1 MDNMQEVV
9 DWVDEYLERTPLRLR
24 LYERQKEALHS
35 ILNEFSLRRHV
46 RGILQLP
53 TGAGKTICV
62 AALALAL
69 YQLGILCEKSILLY
83 LTPRIILKGQV
94 EDKFEDIFSKILDRN
109 RLRFFRIEK
118 PEERIIER
126 LKFFLGVWGENE
138 NRVLVLIIT
147 PKALHELFRE
157 LESHGRTVAQLDNIG
172 KIKFLV
178 MDEVHRVYFGPN
190 ISDSISELLD
200 NVSRNSPSIIL
211 GTSAT
216 PIREAIEAIGPI
228 LYSLSSIQAMREG
241 ILTGKL
247 KIYSTTTQIK
257 LKEAIYKDEWS
268 VAVIERAEKYSEEIL
283 ERLRE
288 ELSTLYPGLQDP
300 LTKRIPKTLVIAA
313 NTTEADEIASNLR
326 RKLEKVR
333 GKRGAN
339 KLVRIAHYKINEA
352 VKEIERFRKQDE
364 GILVTV
370 NMADIGFDDENL
382 EVLVIGRPVRTPIGY
397 VQIRGRVLR
406 RPRKTED
413 NLKASRYAVIIDLT
427 GAAKKF
433 EKKEVIEEVELGRI
447 EAEDVN
453 RLEEDLRGGGR
464 VDKVHGDVE
473 ISKDYMIIEVP
484 EEESLQRHEIQP
496 ELPVI
501 RNKIVEIIRQHY
513 DLSTEDIHKKLLEE
527 GFQISYEDT
536 RKLCEELAGE
546 GRIERRYRYWSY
558 PYRARIIDVL
568 KENRGRLLTID
579 ELMKS
584 SRIDVEER
592 GVVENILREK
602 VMEILN
608 SRRNLEWTLNE
619 LSREV
624 GLVCEDL
631 VHIIPEEF
639 LDGIVEVSI
648 ITPEYTEMVLLR
660 GLRESLQALFER
672 HASEISLR
680 YPSCVSEIVRQYI
693 EDVEGI
699 ANYISEHRRIGEGL
713 EEATLKLSDYLLE
726 FIEPACSRK
735 PCRNMGEVEDVVER
749 LIIEGYKEIIVEFI
763 QIGRHYTDNIQRL
776 VEIFSRRGF
785 REYKRDTNPE
795 EQSDNLRIRITFHR
809 VE

>member
-1 MDNMQEVV
+1 MQEVV
-9 DWVDEYLERTPLRLR
+9 GWVDEYLERTPLRFR
-24 LYERQKEALHS
+24 LYERQKEALHR
-35 ILNEFSLRRHV
+35 ILNEFSLRRRV

-109 RLRFFRIEK
+109 RLRIFRIEK

-147 PKALHELFRE
+147 PQALHELFRE
-157 LESHGRTVAQLDNIG
+157 LESHGRMVAQLDNIG

-216 PIREAIEAIGPI
+216 PIVEAVEAIGPI

-241 ILTGKL
+241 ILTSKL

-268 VAVIERAEKYSEEIL
+268 VAVVERAEKYSEEIL
-283 ERLRE
+283 ERLRK
-288 ELSTLYPGLQDP
+288 ELSTLYPELQDP

-326 RKLEKVR
+326 RKLEEVR
-333 GKRGAN
+333 GRRKVNR
-339 KLVRIAHYKINEA
+339 LVRIAHYKINEA
-352 VKEIERFRKQDE
+352 VKEIESFRNQDE

-382 EVLVIGRPVRTPIGY
+382 EVLVIGRPVKTPIGY

-406 RPRKTED
+406 KPRKIED

-427 GAAKKF
+427 GTAKKF
-433 EKKEVIEEVELGRI
+433 EKKEIIEEVELGRF

-453 RLEEDLRGGGR
+453 KLEEDLKGGGE

-473 ISKDYMIIEVP
+473 ISKDYTIIEVP
-484 EEESLQRHEIQP
+484 EEALQRHEMQP
-496 ELPVI
+496 EPLVI

-513 DLSTEDIHKKLLEE
+513 DISTKDIHKKLLEE
-527 GFQISYEDT
+527 GLQISYEDT
-536 RKLCEELAGE
+536 RKLCEELARE
-546 GRIERRYRYWSY
+546 GRIEWRYGYWSY
-558 PYRARIIDVL
+558 PYKARIIDVL

-579 ELMKS
+579 ELMEA
-584 SRIDVEER
+584 SRIYAER
-592 GVVENILREK
+592 REVVENILRGK
-602 VMEILN
+602 IMEILD
-608 SRRNLEWTLNE
+608 SRRDLEWTLNE

-631 VHIIPEEF
+631 VRIIPEEF
-639 LDGIVEVSI
+639 LNRIVEVSI
-648 ITPEYTEMVLLR
+648 ETPEYRGANKVPLR
-660 GLRESLQALFER
+660 GLQESLQALFEE
-672 HASEISLR
+672 HVSEILLR
-680 YPSCVSEIVRQYI
+680 YPSCVSEIVERYI
-693 EDVEGI
+693 GDVRSI
-699 ANYISEHRRIGEGL
+699 ANYISERRRAEEGL
-713 EEATLKLSDYLLE
+713 EEITLKLSDYLLE
-726 FIEPACSRK
+726 FIEPAGSRR
-735 PCRNMGEVEDVVER
+735 PCRNMEEVEDVVER
-749 LIIEGYKEIIVEFI
+749 LIMKGYKEITVEFI
-763 QIGRHYTDNIQRL
+763 QIGRHYIDNIQRL

-795 EQSDNLRIRITFHR
+795 EHSDNLRIRITFR
-809 VE
+809 I